1 MKKDTRTFNSIRN
14 ILTGFLGQFIF
25 ILAGFINRSVFIHC
39 LSSEYLG
46 VNGLFTN
53 ILSMLSLAD
62 LGIGTAIV
70 YALYKPLAEKNETEI
85 AKLMNFYKKAYTS
98 IGVIIFILGIG
109 LLPFLNGLIG
119 EAPNIKESIYLIY
132 IIYLFNS
139 AISYFASYKSS
150 LIIADQKNYI
160 STFITY
166 GVYFFQTI
174 VQIIVLVVTK
184 NFLVY
189 LVVQSLCVILQNIIT
204 TIVANKM
211 YPYLKGNKN
220 LHITKEA
227 KKSLVADVRALIL
240 VKLGSVL
247 VMNTD
252 NIIITYI
259 SGLSIVG
266 LLSNYTMIVNAINRV
281 FQQLFN
287 GITASIGNLNAQA
300 DKEKKEEMFEIVNF
314 CNFWLFGFSAIGII
328 LVIND
333 VIHLWIGAQYIL
345 PMPIAIMLAINFYMV
360 GMQNAVWTYKN
371 TLGIFTKGRYLL
383 LLTAAINLVLSLVLG
398 KAIGLFGILLSTAIA
413 RLVTNTWYDPYIVYK
428 VGFEKSFGKYVIKY
442 IKYIITLFI
451 AGIPAYLLCS
461 LVKFSP
467 FINVLLKMTICTVV
481 PNIIIIALFYNTKE
495 MKYILRL
502 IKGILNGIF
511 RKIKK

>member
-1 MKKDTRTFNSIRN
+1 
-14 ILTGFLGQFIF
+14 
-25 ILAGFINRSVFIHC
+25 
-39 LSSEYLG
+39 
-46 VNGLFTN
+46 
-53 ILSMLSLAD
+53 MLSLAD

-204 TIVANKM
+204 TIVANKI

-220 LHITKEA
+220 LNITKEA

-259 SGLSIVG
+259 SG
-266 LLSNYTMIVNAINRV
+266 
-281 FQQLFN
+281 
-287 GITASIGNLNAQA
+287 
-300 DKEKKEEMFEIVNF
+300 
-314 CNFWLFGFSAIGII
+314 
-328 LVIND
+328 
-333 VIHLWIGAQYIL
+333 
-345 PMPIAIMLAINFYMV
+345 
-360 GMQNAVWTYKN
+360 
-371 TLGIFTKGRYLL
+371 YL
-383 LLTAAINLVLSLVLG
+383 
-398 KAIGLFGILLSTAIA
+398 
-413 RLVTNTWYDPYIVYK
+413 
-428 VGFEKSFGKYVIKY
+428 
-442 IKYIITLFI
+442 
-451 AGIPAYLLCS
+451 
-461 LVKFSP
+461 
-467 FINVLLKMTICTVV
+467 
-481 PNIIIIALFYNTKE
+481 
-495 MKYILRL
+495 
-502 IKGILNGIF
+502 
-511 RKIKK
+511 